1 MGSSVEEAPDHD
13 GVAPFLELPP
23 TWDGYLGALPAKLRH
38 EIRRKAKK
46 LEADAGPFSIV
57 TAGTQD
63 LTALLDRFVELHH
76 LSEGPKGVF
85 MVPGMEIFF
94 RRLGEAFLSSG
105 AFRLNFIEVNG
116 SLAAG
121 TIGFR
126 WGDRSYLYNSA
137 FDRSWGALAPGMVL
151 VGEDIRLAIEDGAS
165 GFDLLKG
172 DYPYKYRF
180 GAVPRQVRR
189 MIVRRERLGVRAD
202 RPQHELGDRRASPPS
217 TRIPDS
223 SRVSGSIRLPA
234 TRASCGARPTIVAS
248 GWDVGP
254 GTSPAPSPQ
263 CHDALA
269 GPGDLDPHRAARQV
283 VAGLGERPRQHAH
296 AEVDRQVD
304 GPVLPAELPAGPDPV
319 GRAHV
324 LTVQEPFDDARLHE
338 VGRRDVAGEPGE
350 AHVAPPLLAHAHGV
364 FQQRLRRR
372 TPRVEERAGV
382 HLGAT
387 VHRPR
392 VPRVG
397 GEELAVQLRPER
409 VELFGGLAGDQLG
422 RGGVGGGEVCHH
434 VAVPPARRRAGLVP

>member
-1 MGSSVEEAPDHD
+1 MRIVFSDDAQDFQRRNWSGLVHEDPAGTFFHQPAFLKLYWEEFGETLDDLLLAFGEDDAGEQVGVVAFERSGHTLRFLGGVEITDYLGPVATPGAKPAFVGALWEALRAREDWATADLWGIAADSGWWELLGEAAAARGLSVEEAPDHD
-13 GVAPFLELPP
+13 GVAPFLELPA
-23 TWDGYLGALPAKLRH
+23 TWDGYLGSLPAKLRH

-189 MIVRRERLGVRAD
+189 MVVRR
-202 RPQHELGDRRASPPS
+202 
-217 TRIPDS
+217 
-223 SRVSGSIRLPA
+223 
-234 TRASCGARPTIVAS
+234 
-248 GWDVGP
+248 
-254 GTSPAPSPQ
+254 
-263 CHDALA
+263 DA
-269 GPGDLDPHRAARQV
+269 
-283 VAGLGERPRQHAH
+283 
-296 AEVDRQVD
+296 
-304 GPVLPAELPAGPDPV
+304 
-319 GRAHV
+319 
-324 LTVQEPFDDARLHE
+324 
-338 VGRRDVAGEPGE
+338 
-350 AHVAPPLLAHAHGV
+350 
-364 FQQRLRRR
+364 
-372 TPRVEERAGV
+372 
-382 HLGAT
+382 
-387 VHRPR
+387 
-392 VPRVG
+392 
-397 GEELAVQLRPER
+397 
-409 VELFGGLAGDQLG
+409 
-422 RGGVGGGEVCHH
+422 
-434 VAVPPARRRAGLVP
+434 